1 MSAMSK
7 TCDRPAF
14 LAATAAFAAAPRFVS
29 AQGLT
34 KLRVSGSPDHD
45 IIGALWAVQSGIFE
59 KLGLDVDVR
68 VANSGAVVTAAV
80 IGGSLDIGKSSV
92 LGLIVAHTKNVPIVL
107 EAPGSL
113 YTSDAP
119 SAALVVAKDSPI
131 QTARDLNGATLAVP
145 ALGDLFTIVN
155 SAWIDKN
162 GGDLRTVKF
171 VEFPG
176 PASAEA
182 IAAGRVAA
190 ATLAQPI
197 LNDALAGG
205 KCRVLG
211 YSFNA
216 IANHFL
222 ATSYFTTTAFAAQN
236 ADALARFRKGL
247 AEATAYAEAHRAEMI
262 PLISKYSGVDPKV
275 IATMPQAPLGT
286 VLDPRL
292 IQPMIDAAVKYKA
305 IAAPFP
311 VRDLFDPAIR

>member
-1 MSAMSK
+1 MKPSR
-7 TCDRPAF
+7 TTF
-14 LAATAAFAAAPRFVS
+14 LTTGLAFAAFPARAR
-29 AQGLT
+29 AQSLT
-34 KLRVSGSPDHD
+34 TLRVAGSPDED
-45 IIGALWAVQSGIFE
+45 IVGSLYGVQSGIF
-59 KLGLDVDVR
+59 KKYGLDVIVTR
-68 VANSGAVVTAAV
+68 ANSGSAVTAAV

-92 LGLIVAHTKNVPIVL
+92 LGLIVAHAKNVPIVL

-131 QTARDLNGATLAVP
+131 QSARDLNGATLAVP

-182 IAAGRVAA
+182 IAAGRVAG

-197 LNDALAGG
+197 LNDAIAGG
-205 KCRVLG
+205 KCRILG

-216 IANHFL
+216 IANHFQ
-222 ATSYFTTTAFAAQN
+222 ATSYFTTTAFATQN
-236 ADALARFRKGL
+236 ADVLARFRKGL
-247 AEATAYAEAHRAEMI
+247 AEATAYAEAHRTETI

-275 IATMPQAPLGT
+275 IATMPQAPLGI
-286 VLDPRL
+286 VLDPRM
-292 IQPMIDAAVKYKA
+292 IQPLIDAAVKYKA
-305 IAAPFP
+305 IPAPFA
-311 VRDLFDPAIR
+311 VRDMFDPAIR

>member
-1 MSAMSK
+1 MTYGPKFSR
-7 TCDRPAF
+7 TAF
-14 LAATAAFAAAPRFVS
+14 LTTGLAFAAFPSRLW
-29 AQGLT
+29 AQSLT
-34 KLRVSGSPDHD
+34 TLRVAGSPDED
-45 IIGALWAVQSGIFE
+45 IIGSLYGAQSGIF
-59 KLGLDVDVR
+59 KKYGLDVVVTR
-68 VANSGAVVTAAV
+68 ANSGSAATAAV
-80 IGGSLDIGKSSV
+80 IGGSLEIGKSSL
-92 LGLIVAHTKNVPIVL
+92 LGLIVAHTKNVPLVL

-113 YTSDAP
+113 YSSDAP

-131 QTARDLNGATLAVP
+131 QSARDLNGATLAVP

-197 LNDALAGG
+197 LNDALSGG
-205 KCRVLG
+205 KCRILG

-216 IANHFL
+216 IANHFM
-222 ATSYFTTTAFAAQN
+222 ATSYFTTVAFAAQN
-236 ADALARFRKGL
+236 ADVLARFRKGL
-247 AEATAYAEAHRAEMI
+247 AEATAYAEAHRPEMV
-262 PLISKYSGVDPKV
+262 PLISKYSGVEAKV
-275 IATMPQAPLGT
+275 VATMPQAPLGT

-305 IAAPFP
+305 IAASFP
-311 VRDLFDPAIR
+311 VRDMIDPIIR